1 MLFCDQCHNWFHDS
15 CVAVLPHQFVPA
27 NWGYQFV
34 CGCCNSGTERFSY
47 IAKSWEAIIAIALFN
62 CQLAQPASAW
72 LHVHDHICK
81 FIATHFASLAF
92 GKKRQG
98 NWQSVVNSTLA
109 AKPGTFAYKGSGGL
123 WKLVDPVDPSRFMDG
138 VAGGKR
144 RIAHAAIANAALNKK
159 KRARAES
166 STQQDDAVASSTS
179 TATAATTTTAN
190 TATTTTNANTTI
202 EEAVQRREAQLKRR
216 RERDRQRRANKRDE
230 TTFASVDGE
239 PVHGTALAGAKAFR
253 SAEEEAAA
261 LIEGAAIRIKPSRA
275 PEMMY
280 WEPEFY
286 APDAG
291 AYPLARIA
299 KANSAPQCVIS
310 KDGLTVS
317 NEKGYRLAR
326 ASHAAVS
333 GRYYYEVQFL
343 ADSPADAHI
352 RVGFATQKADQ
363 QAPCGYDAFGY
374 AIRDIDCA
382 VIHRA
387 ARRPFAARSIARGD
401 VVGCLIDLP
410 VPLLKQCDGD
420 VETITDEEIDET
432 APPTDAV
439 ASLKTYYDHS
449 RGAPAKPPSLIKP
462 PDPAPGPV
470 CPGSSIRFY
479 LNGEPLRDGANALA
493 FQDIHC
499 GLYYPAVSC
508 FNGAKVRLTLGPES
522 FDAEGEEGVV
532 NTQQF
537 RFPPNDVGT
546 FGSFGA
552 LARMFFKQNHRA
564 MTLHKMRQ
572 ERRARLEAERLE
584 RAAAAAV
591 AEMQEKAA
599 NAWKTE
605 TVEAVPVPMAEDA
618 QSQQEHQQQV
628 QDEQQ
633 SEQKMQEDEQAQEE
647 QEQGE
652 EEQDEDEE
660 EQSMDD

>member
-1 MLFCDQCHNWFHDS
+1 MLFCDQCQNWFHDS
-15 CVAVLPHQFVPA
+15 CVAALPHQFVPA

-34 CGCCNSGTERFSY
+34 CGCCNGGTERFAY
-47 IAKSWEAIIAIALFN
+47 IAKSWEAIIAIAMFN
-62 CQLAQPASAW
+62 CHLAQPAPW
-72 LHVHDHICK
+72 LHVHDHVCK
-81 FIATHFASLAF
+81 FIAAHFASLAF

-109 AKPGTFAYKGSGGL
+109 AKPGTFTYKGSGGL
-123 WKLVDPVDPSRFMDG
+123 WKLVDASDPSRFMDG

-144 RIAHAAIANAALNKK
+144 RIAQAAIANAALNKR
-159 KRARAES
+159 KRARAAE
-166 STQQDDAVASSTS
+166 QQQSDDANNEQTS
-179 TATAATTTTAN
+179 TT
-190 TATTTTNANTTI
+190 TATTTTTTTTTI

-216 RERDRQRRANKRDE
+216 RERDRLRRANNNFNNNNNSNKRDE
-230 TTFASVDGE
+230 STFANVDGE
-239 PVHGTALAGAKAFR
+239 PVHGSALAGAKAFR

-261 LIEGAAIRIKPSRA
+261 LVEGAAIRIKPSRA

-286 APDAG
+286 SPDAG
-291 AYPLARIA
+291 AYPLARVA
-299 KANSAPQCVIS
+299 KANSAPQCAIS
-310 KDGLTVS
+310 KDGFTVS
-317 NEKGYRLAR
+317 NDKGYRLAR

-374 AIRDIDCA
+374 AIRDIDGA
-382 VIHRA
+382 IIHRA
-387 ARRPFAARSIARGD
+387 ARRPFAARQILRGD
-401 VVGCLIDLP
+401 VVGCLIELP
-410 VPLLKQCDGD
+410 VPQLKQCDGD

-432 APPTDAV
+432 APPPPPPADGA
-439 ASLKTYYDHS
+439 APLKTYYDHS
-449 RGAPAKPPSLIKP
+449 RGVPAKPPSLIKP

-470 CPGSSIRFY
+470 CAGSSIRFY

-508 FNGAKVRLTLGPES
+508 FNGAKVRLTFGPES

-537 RFPPNDVGT
+537 RYPPNDVGA

-552 LARMFFKQNHRA
+552 LARTFFKQNHRA

-572 ERRARLEAERLE
+572 ERRARIESERLE
-584 RAAAAAV
+584 RAAAAAR

-605 TVEAVPVPMAEDA
+605 TSTATATAATAVEVDP
-618 QSQQEHQQQV
+618 QEEKHEEEEEVVVAAANGV
-628 QDEQQ
+628 QEQPA
-633 SEQKMQEDEQAQEE
+633 AQE
-647 QEQGE
+647 
-652 EEQDEDEE
+652 
-660 EQSMDD
+660 

>member
-1 MLFCDQCHNWFHDS
+1 MLFCDQCHNWFHDT
-15 CVAVLPHQFVPA
+15 CVAVLPHHFVPA

-34 CGCCNSGTERFSY
+34 CGCCNGGTERFSY
-47 IAKSWEAIIAIALFN
+47 IAKSWEAIIAIAMFN
-62 CQLAQPASAW
+62 CHLAQPASPW
-72 LHVHDHICK
+72 LHVHDHVCK

-92 GKKRQG
+92 GKKRHG

-109 AKPGTFAYKGSGGL
+109 AKPGTFAYKGNGGL
-123 WKLVDPVDPSRFMDG
+123 WKLVDATDPSRFMDG

-144 RIAHAAIANAALNKK
+144 RIAQAAIANAALNKK
-159 KRARAES
+159 KRARAAVDASNQDESKES
-166 STQQDDAVASSTS
+166 ST
-179 TATAATTTTAN
+179 AAAAAAAAITTAS
-190 TATTTTNANTTI
+190 TTTI

-230 TTFASVDGE
+230 STFATVDGE

-286 APDAG
+286 SPDAG
-291 AYPLARIA
+291 AYPLARLA
-299 KANSAPQCVIS
+299 KANSAPQCIIS
-310 KDGLTVS
+310 KDGLAVS
-317 NEKGYRLAR
+317 NDKGYRLAR

-343 ADSPADAHI
+343 ADSPADSHI

-374 AIRDIDCA
+374 AIRDIDGA

-387 ARRPFAARSIARGD
+387 ARRPFAARPILRGD

-432 APPTDAV
+432 APTAADAAATAATV
-439 ASLKTYYDHS
+439 APLKTYYDHS

-479 LNGEPLRDGANALA
+479 LNGEPLRDGANELA
-493 FQDIHC
+493 FSGHQLRPLLSGGVVLQRRQGAPHARPRELRRR
-499 GLYYPAVSC
+499 GRGGRRQHAAVSLP
-508 FNGAKVRLTLGPES
+508 AQRRRRVRR
-522 FDAEGEEGVV
+522 VW
-532 NTQQF
+532 
-537 RFPPNDVGT
+537 
-546 FGSFGA
+546 
-552 LARMFFKQNHRA
+552 ARW
-564 MTLHKMRQ
+564 
-572 ERRARLEAERLE
+572 RARSSSRIIA
-584 RAAAAAV
+584 
-591 AEMQEKAA
+591 
-599 NAWKTE
+599 
-605 TVEAVPVPMAEDA
+605 P
-618 QSQQEHQQQV
+618 
-628 QDEQQ
+628 
-633 SEQKMQEDEQAQEE
+633 
-647 QEQGE
+647 
-652 EEQDEDEE
+652 
-660 EQSMDD
+660 